1 MIKLKYLL
9 LVASVYLAGCAH
21 PIVISART
29 DKLPQSS
36 TAPVQKNV
44 GYYIAASDKTL
55 EVESEGGGGD
65 KIKYKPYE
73 DLDAGIY
80 KVLLNTYKNV
90 IKLQSIEKQNVIS
103 NNVTYVFIPKIITK
117 SSSTGVFTWPATDF
131 EIELTMQAHDHNG
144 AILWTKAVKG
154 KGHAEFDE
162 FKHDFQLS
170 ARRASEELLANLQK
184 EILAESKLK

>member
-1 MIKLKYLL
+1 MIKLKYILL
-9 LVASVYLAGCAH
+9 LASIYLAGCAH

-29 DKLPQSS
+29 DKLPQSN
-36 TAPVQKNV
+36 TAPIQKTV
-44 GYYIAASDKTL
+44 GYYIAAADKTL
-55 EVESEGGGGD
+55 EVESDGGGGD
-65 KIKYKPYE
+65 KIKYKPYD

-90 IKLQSIEKQNVIS
+90 VKLQSVDKQSVTS
-103 NNVTYVFIPKIITK
+103 NNITYVFIPKIITK

-131 EIELTMQAHDHNG
+131 EIELTMQAHDASG
-144 AILWTKAVKG
+144 SVLWSKAVNG

-184 EILAESKLK
+184 EILAETKLR